1 MNGDL
6 KLVNAP
12 NLDPDEELL
21 ATLRLDPAQ
30 TEAAVRVPITLQ
42 CRKPPKHEFIRV
54 RPDLELTVSAIE
66 LRDDADGG
74 FYLVA
79 APMAAAL
86 SDEAKPYVLRP
97 YVNRGGVL
105 RLWPIRLPDP
115 DGRVMEWHRSA
126 AVAASIAIKRWVR
139 VTANRSLG
147 AYEVFEAATQPSEPE
162 WPDMS
167 LADMIRL
174 AFTGRGRVINDP
186 EHPVVKQ
193 LFGRL

>member
-12 NLDPDEELL
+12 DLDPDEELL

-74 FYLVA
+74 FDLVA

-86 SDEAKPYVLRP
+86 SDEPRDGMASQRRSRREYRDQALGSGDGKPQPRRLR
-97 YVNRGGVL
+97 G
-105 RLWPIRLPDP
+105 
-115 DGRVMEWHRSA
+115 
-126 AVAASIAIKRWVR
+126 
-139 VTANRSLG
+139 
-147 AYEVFEAATQPSEPE
+147 F
-162 WPDMS
+162 
-167 LADMIRL
+167 
-174 AFTGRGRVINDP
+174 
-186 EHPVVKQ
+186 
-193 LFGRL
+193 

>member
-6 KLVNAP
+6 ELVTSP
-12 NLDPDEELL
+12 NLDPDEALL
-21 ATLRLDPAQ
+21 ATLRLDSAQ
-30 TEAAVRVPITLQ
+30 TEAAVKVPITLQ

-54 RPDLELTVSAIE
+54 HSILELTVSAIE
-66 LRDDADGG
+66 LKDDADGG

-79 APMAAAL
+79 TAMAAAL

-126 AVAASIAIKRWVR
+126 AVAASLAMRRWIR

-147 AYEVFEAATQPSEPE
+147 AYEVFEAAAQPPDPE
-162 WPDMS
+162 WPEMS
-167 LADMIRL
+167 LADMMRL
-174 AFTGRGRVINDP
+174 AFTERGRVIQDQ

-193 LFGRL
+193 LLGRL